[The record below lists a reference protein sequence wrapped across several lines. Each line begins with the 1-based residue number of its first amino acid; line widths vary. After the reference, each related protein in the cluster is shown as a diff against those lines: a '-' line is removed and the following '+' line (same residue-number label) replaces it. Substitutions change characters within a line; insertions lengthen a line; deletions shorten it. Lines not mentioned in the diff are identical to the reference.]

1 MTKQPPKHIVF
12 VNQSAGYLM
21 IDIIHAFDGH
31 STARTLL
38 AGFINPRNHQLD
50 ANVEVVRIIPYDR
63 SSTVRRLFTWGWGF
77 MQLLWYIKTRYKGAH
92 LFLVSNPPMAT
103 LLPLLCR
110 NRYSLLIYD
119 VYPDALS
126 EYRIFSER
134 HLLIKWWKK
143 ANRKIYENADS
154 IFTLSEGMR
163 QLMGQY
169 TSTDRINVVPVWTDN
184 TFLQPISKSEN
195 PFIVEQGLQ
204 DKFVVMYSGNLGKT
218 HELGILVDLA
228 ADLEQA
234 DVFFLLIGG
243 GDQYKALEERIA
255 LCGLSNIRLLPWQ
268 PTVQLPYTLAAAD
281 IGVVSLGKE
290 ASRLSMPSKTFN
302 LLSVGC
308 PILGIAAAESALN
321 QLIFE
326 HQIGTCHTPQERQ
339 QMHDFILALRKDTS
353 LHQQYRNNALQ
364 ASLLYGPENAQ
375 QFVELSALV

>member
-1 MTKQPPKHIVF
+1 
-12 VNQSAGYLM
+12 
-21 IDIIHAFDGH
+21 
-31 STARTLL
+31 
-38 AGFINPRNHQLD
+38 
-50 ANVEVVRIIPYDR
+50 
-63 SSTVRRLFTWGWGF
+63 
-77 MQLLWYIKTRYKGAH
+77 
-92 LFLVSNPPMAT
+92 MAS

-110 NRYSLLIYD
+110 NSYSLLIYD

-169 TSTDRINVVPVWTDN
+169 TSTSRINVVPVWTDN

-308 PILGIAAAESALN
+308 PILGIATAESALN

-326 HQIGTCHTPQERQ
+326 HQIGTCHTLQERQ
-339 QMHDFILALRKDTS
+339 QMRDFILALRKDTS

-375 QFVELSALV
+375 RFVELSPLV

>member
-1 MTKQPPKHIVF
+1 MRKPLVTTPHIVF

-21 IDIIHAFDGH
+21 IDIIHAFGGH
-31 STARTLL
+31 STGRTLM
-38 AGFINPRNHQLD
+38 AGFVNPRNHPLD
-50 ANVEVVRIIPYDR
+50 ADVEVVRIIPYDR

-77 MQLLWYIKTRYKGAH
+77 LQLLWHIQTRYRGAH

-110 NRYSLLIYD
+110 NSYSLLVYD
-119 VYPDALS
+119 VYPDALA
-126 EYRIFSER
+126 EYRIFSEG
-134 HLLIKWWKK
+134 HPLIKWWKN
-143 ANRKIYENADS
+143 ANRKIYGKADH

-169 TSTDRINVVPVWTDN
+169 TSPERITVVPVWTDN
-184 TFLQPISKSEN
+184 TFLQPIPKGEN
-195 PFIVEQGLQ
+195 PFLAAQGLQ

-218 HELGILVDLA
+218 HELSILVDLA

-255 LCGLSNIRLLPWQ
+255 QCGLSNIRLLPWQ
-268 PTVQLPYTLAAAD
+268 PTDQLPYTLAAAD

-308 PILGIAAAESALN
+308 PILGIADAASALG
-321 QLIFE
+321 QLIHT
-326 HQIGTCHTPQERQ
+326 HQIGACHAPHERQ
-339 QMHDFILALRKDTS
+339 QMRDFILGLRQNAS
-353 LHQQYRNNALQ
+353 LHQQYRDNALQ
-364 ASLLYGPENAQ
+364 ASLHYGPENAAR
-375 QFVELSALV
+375 FVSQVS